1 MSDITTKLR
10 SGIHDLI
17 RLEAAREIDR
27 LRTDASAKDAEIASL
42 REANRYLVRISNEA
56 IQDASNYCEAQ
67 KGIARLREALESASA
82 FNVGQNVIVKKCW
95 QRDGSCLWA
104 VQRFDEVLANDGM
117 GWNYELQPSDRD
129 EAFMARYRFATMELA
144 MTAARAA
151 LATVEGV
158 GNG

>member
-1 MSDITTKLR
+1 MVLAPTLR
-10 SGIHDLI
+10 FSANQLVPSLQTANTAPIFSL
-17 RLEAAREIDR
+17 LVWAAM
-27 LRTDASAKDAEIASL
+27 
-42 REANRYLVRISNEA
+42 
-56 IQDASNYCEAQ
+56 
-67 KGIARLREALESASA
+67 ESASA

-104 VQRFDEVLANDGM
+104 VQRFDEVLANDGI

-158 GNG
+158 GK

>member
-42 REANRYLVRISNEA
+42 IAANGDLQRWF
-56 IQDASNYCEAQ
+56 DAAFSEFTRKDQ
-67 KGIARLREALESASA
+67 EIARLREALTSLLGAKCWEDDIAASA
-82 FNVGQNVIVKKCW
+82 Q
-95 QRDGSCLWA
+95 
-104 VQRFDEVLANDGM
+104 
-117 GWNYELQPSDRD
+117 
-129 EAFMARYRFATMELA
+129 
-144 MTAARAA
+144 ARAA
-151 LATVEGV
+151 LAPVEV